1 MITKNNL
8 LKSLNSMPDR
18 FSVEEIMDR
27 IILLD
32 KIEQGEKDS
41 VTGNVLSEEE
51 SKHYLKKWL
60 M

>member
-1 MITKNNL
+1 MITKTSL
-8 LKSLNSMPDR
+8 LKTLNSMPDR

-41 VTGNVLSEEE
+41 VSGNVLSEEE
-51 SKHYLKKWL
+51 SKYYLKKWL

>member
-1 MITKNNL
+1 
-8 LKSLNSMPDR
+8 MPDN
-18 FSVEEIMDR
+18 FSIEEIMDR

-41 VTGNVLSEEE
+41 LTGNVLSEEE
-51 SKHYLKKWL
+51 SKYYLKKWL

>member
-1 MITKNNL
+1 
-8 LKSLNSMPDR
+8 MPDK

-41 VTGNVLSEEE
+41 VLGNVLSEEE
-51 SKHYLKKWL
+51 SKYYLKKWL
-60 M
+60 K

>member
-1 MITKNNL
+1 MITKESL
-8 LKSLNSMPDR
+8 LKSINTMPDR

-41 VTGNVLSEEE
+41 VSGNVLSEAE
-51 SKHYLKKWL
+51 SKYYLKKWL